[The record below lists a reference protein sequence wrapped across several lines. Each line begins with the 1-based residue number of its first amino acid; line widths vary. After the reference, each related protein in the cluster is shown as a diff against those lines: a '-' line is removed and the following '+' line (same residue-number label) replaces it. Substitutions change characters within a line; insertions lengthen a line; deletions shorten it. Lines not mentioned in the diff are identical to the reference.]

1 MLLLPNILS
10 CAIDAPLVKAV
21 DSLGAACVS
30 GLKKHYHSLY
40 AHSYDS
46 QENTDHDEG
55 SFSQRK
61 KKYIGDQLLK
71 IYKHGPGILK
81 ALKPSS
87 LFDETL
93 EQEKRRRGLWVYL
106 HLLRMMFVLHS
117 TFLVTLEL
125 DEFGAKFVGDLY
137 ILVLFFFQFST
148 SITTI
153 SSWKGYTI
161 PNGLLQ
167 DVVQNKPCPCF
178 VDWLLR

>member
-1 MLLLPNILS
+1 MTKAAFLS
-10 CAIDAPLVKAV
+10 V
-21 DSLGAACVS
+21 
-30 GLKKHYHSLY
+30 
-40 AHSYDS
+40 
-46 QENTDHDEG
+46 
-55 SFSQRK
+55 K
-61 KKYIGDQLLK
+61 KKIIGDQLLK

-148 SITTI
+148 SITTFHLGKVTPFQMDFYKTLFKI
-153 SSWKGYTI
+153 SPTHALSIT
-161 PNGLLQ
+161 
-167 DVVQNKPCPCF
+167 VVTR
-178 VDWLLR
+178 VASTL